1 MCGNLLKQQRETE
14 TLGLSLLPTLQSSH
28 WLKLTGSQVKRKSG
42 RHCLREGPGE
52 DLGKPAKDHCSHF
65 TTPVRSSCCNGHL
78 KFILLNLILKFYE
91 YKSSCWVCSNLWGG
105 MTGILKSLQHQEHVY
120 NKNKVYSLLAY
131 SNSSLIIRTKEPH
144 LVRE

>member
-1 MCGNLLKQQRETE
+1 
-14 TLGLSLLPTLQSSH
+14 
-28 WLKLTGSQVKRKSG
+28 
-42 RHCLREGPGE
+42 
-52 DLGKPAKDHCSHF
+52 
-65 TTPVRSSCCNGHL
+65 
-78 KFILLNLILKFYE
+78 
-91 YKSSCWVCSNLWGG
+91 